1 MRAKFVLTSHLAPES
16 GQRDVHCVR
25 NRDCHGNYIM
35 NWYWLQNSEH
45 LYFDLIFEENEDPIS
60 YRNTTIPMKLRYR
73 FLMFAIG
80 IMEGNPGRKF
90 SESSADFGHFLSAKE
105 AKKLLRLAHHQ

>member
-1 MRAKFVLTSHLAPES
+1 
-16 GQRDVHCVR
+16 
-25 NRDCHGNYIM
+25 
-35 NWYWLQNSEH
+35 
-45 LYFDLIFEENEDPIS
+45 
-60 YRNTTIPMKLRYR
+60 MKLRYR

-105 AKKLLRLAHHQ
+105 AKKLLRFGPSSIKKHVATSLLQLHFLEKMNFFYAHNFQ